1 MNVLL
6 LFALLQADPS
16 IEKIERLSG
25 DVQRP
30 LLWTALK
37 VTVSSAA
44 GFDGRVEAWSSF
56 NVRTAV
62 AVKLAPGGRQT
73 LLLPALDPEA
83 VTAGKSRQEVPRA
96 AVRADRIVLV
106 DDSLPFAAEL
116 ASTEKAH
123 VKRISVADLQGIQAS
138 GLSQLEAVD
147 AVLVGPWMTRLEA
160 PFRRA
165 STLEEARG
173 ILDEPLVEA
182 FRIPAVEAS
191 LWTRMPDAGWVESK
205 RMGLVYLALVY
216 AALALG
222 LFAAWGRLPRR
233 ARFPAAVALP
243 LLLLGGSFVLVPG
256 GNLSV
261 TGQGVTMESGK
272 EYWNARLWYLGAA
285 LEGEQV
291 LDFPRLVK
299 PVFPTAAGAEA
310 SFVLLIQ
317 DGRTRVEGLMLGPR
331 RRAAFAGVERG
342 GAVPPAGRFGVVSF
356 HGGVADPADQAQ
368 DPDVQVWSRWLDL
381 HGGFAFLR
389 DREVSGT
396 DVRAPGLAEGRER
409 RPILLERRK
418 P

>member
-1 MNVLL
+1 MNAWLLLVLL
-6 LFALLQADPS
+6 QSDPAV
-16 IEKIERLSG
+16 EKVERLSG
-25 DVQRP
+25 DVRRP

-83 VTAGKSRQEVPRA
+83 VTAGKSRQELPKPG
-96 AVRADRIVLV
+96 VRAERIVLV
-106 DDSLPFAAEL
+106 DDSLPYAGEL

-123 VKRISVADLQGIQAS
+123 VKRVSAGDLQGLQAS

-147 AVLVGPWMTRLEA
+147 AVLVGPWMTRVEA

-173 ILDEPLVEA
+173 IVDEPVVEA
-182 FRIPAVEAS
+182 FRIPAVEAL
-191 LWTRMPDAGWVESK
+191 LWTRMPDAGWIESK
-205 RMGLVYLALVY
+205 RTGLVYLALLY

-222 LFAAWGRLPRR
+222 LFAAWGRLRR
-233 ARFPAAVALP
+233 GARLPAALGLP
-243 LLLLGGSFVLVPG
+243 LLLLGGSFLLVPG

-261 TGQGVTMESGK
+261 TGQAVTAHSGT
-272 EYWNARLWYLGAA
+272 ELWNARLWYLGAA

-299 PVFPTAAGAEA
+299 PVFPTTAGAEA
-310 SFVLLIQ
+310 PFVLLIQ
-317 DGRTRVEGLMLGPR
+317 EGRTRVEGLILGPR
-331 RRAAFAGVERG
+331 RRAAFAGVEWG
-342 GAVPPAGRFGVVSF
+342 GAAPPAGRFGIVSF
-356 HGGVADPADQAQ
+356 RGGVAEPADLAQ
-368 DPDVQVWSRWLDL
+368 DADVQVWSRWL
-381 HGGFAFLR
+381 GPEGVFAFVQ

-396 DVRAPGLAEGRER
+396 DVRASGLAEGRER
-409 RPILLERRK
+409 RPILLKRERR
-418 P
+418 